1 VKGKGER
8 KIKLKVFVGIA
19 LTFLMASLVFSSLP
33 VVKSS
38 PATIQIGVIGPKGWI
53 QWDGLWE
60 AAQMAAYEINATG
73 GILGAHPIQL
83 IDIDEHAADFRP
95 DLGIQEA
102 IAALD
107 GTKASCQFFVGGFR
121 TECVIPIREAVMDF
135 ANATGRPIWFIAG
148 SATDSIIDCGVG
160 VCTKCVR
167 CNYARYKYMFR
178 VTPMNSTILF
188 KQFAMFLR
196 TYVILKKLAPMYGSY
211 TGVTIPITPT
221 HPYEE
226 KVYAPKVKTYIVA
239 ENLAWADVMVKCL
252 VGNVTYPFLYPGVP
266 NPYPPPPSPYSVL
279 GPNAII
285 VGEKR
290 PSATATTTD
299 LLPIFEGADGI
310 DATGA
315 RLIIHIFSAIAGTN
329 FITLYGTRQ
338 TDAVPV
344 GINVESQMQEFWAAV
359 FGKCEYESFL
369 ASVGTRTPIVPGK
382 TDKFWDDY
390 KAKWGHCPIYTAWGA
405 YDSIIALNETIG
417 AVGSWPLTCGQLI
430 VPIETTDRTGLLGRF
445 CYTGAAGNRHDVYCD
460 VFCLTSRWPITNR
473 YVRAQIPQWQAVIG
487 GGEMKVCW
495 PQDQPYSRKY
505 RIPPW
510 MYTWADW
517 DLNFDG
523 IIDIEDIYRCALA
536 YGSVP
541 GHERWDLE
549 SDVNTD
555 GIVDIEDIYA
565 IALRYGRMAPTWPLP

>member
-1 VKGKGER
+1 
-8 KIKLKVFVGIA
+8 
-19 LTFLMASLVFSSLP
+19 MASLVFSGLP

-38 PATIQIGVIGPKGWI
+38 PATIQIGIIGPKGWI

-60 AAQMAAYEINATG
+60 AAQMARNEINAKG
-73 GILGAHPIQL
+73 GILGTHPIEL

-95 DLGIQEA
+95 DLGIEEA
-102 IAALD
+102 IKALD
-107 GTKASCQFFVGGFR
+107 GTTASCQFFVGGFR
-121 TECVIPIREAVMDF
+121 TECVLPIREAVMDF
-135 ANATGRPIWFIAG
+135 AAANGRPIWFIAG
-148 SATDSIIDCGVG
+148 AATNELIDCGG
-160 VCTKCVR
+160 AGHMPGTGTCVR

-196 TYVILKKLAPMYGSY
+196 TYVLLKKLAPMYGNY

-226 KVYAPKVKTYIVA
+226 KVYSPKVKTYIVA
-239 ENLAWADVMVKCL
+239 ENLVWCDIMVKCL
-252 VGNVTYPFLYPGVP
+252 VGNVTYPYLYPGVP

-299 LLPIFEGADGI
+299 LLPVFAGADGI

-329 FITLYGTRQ
+329 FITLYGERDTN
-338 TDAVPV
+338 AVPV
-344 GINVESQMQEFWAAV
+344 GINVESQMQEFWTAV
-359 FGKCEYESFL
+359 GGKCEYESFL
-369 ASVGTRTPIVPGK
+369 ASVGTKTPIVPGV
-382 TDKFWDDY
+382 TDRFWEDY
-390 KAKWGHCPIYTAWGA
+390 KGNWTHCPIYTAWGA
-405 YDSIIALNETIG
+405 YDAIIALNETIG
-417 AVGSWPLTCGQLI
+417 AIGTWPLTCGQLI
-430 VPIETTDRTGLLGRF
+430 PEIEKTSRTGILGRF
-445 CYTGAAGNRHDVYCD
+445 RYTGANGALHDVYSALD
-460 VFCLTSRWPITNR
+460 CLSPTWPSG
-473 YVRAQIPQWQAVIG
+473 YVRALIPQWQA
-487 GGEMKVCW
+487 GEMKITW
-495 PQDQPYSRKY
+495 PQDRSYSRKF

-510 MYTWADW
+510 MYDLADW

-555 GIVDIEDIYA
+555 GIVDIEDIYS
-565 IALRYGRMAPTWPLP
+565 IALRYGRIAPKWPLP